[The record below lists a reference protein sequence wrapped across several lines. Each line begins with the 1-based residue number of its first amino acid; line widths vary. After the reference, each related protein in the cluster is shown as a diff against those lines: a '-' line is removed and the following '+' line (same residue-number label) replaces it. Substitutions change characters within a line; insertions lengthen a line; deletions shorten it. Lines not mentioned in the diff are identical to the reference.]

1 MPAITFTGLNG
12 IDFNS
17 ILDAVMQVESQP
29 LQQLQTEQT
38 NVQNK
43 DSAFVSLAGIV
54 SALQAPVTA
63 LTSGTAFSNVAASS
77 SDSSVATVTAGDG
90 GSIGQYTVS
99 VTQLAKAQVTKST
112 SGYSA
117 ATDVAATGGSISF
130 TIGSTT
136 TDPIAITA
144 DTTLSDLRNQIN
156 AQNSGV
162 MASIVNDGTGYKLV
176 ISGRDTGA
184 TNGFTINNSLTN
196 GSGTAVTFAAGQN
209 STTGNAQNAQNALLN
224 VNGIDIESASNSV
237 ADALPG
243 ATINL
248 LKAGD
253 VTVNVTSDYSSI
265 KDNLNTLVTQYNNL
279 RQFYTQQAKGPLGGD
294 PVLREVLNDIK
305 SVLLASNA
313 NGGRYK
319 YLSEIGLELTASGDL
334 KLDESKFDS
343 AMSTNAADVA
353 KLFQGTTSVKGA
365 FNSLE
370 STLDRLDGTAGL
382 IKTAR
387 DSIQT
392 TLSKYTDRIA
402 QQQAMLDIRRQALQ
416 QMYAAADQAIAQ
428 LNQQT
433 SSIANLQNS
442 LG

>member
-17 ILDAVMQVESQP
+17 ILDSVMQAESQP

-38 NVQNK
+38 NVQSK

-63 LTSGTAFSNVAASS
+63 LTGGTAFSNVAASS

-144 DTTLSDLRNQIN
+144 DSTLSDLRNQIN

-176 ISGRDTGA
+176 ISSRDTGA

-253 VTVNVTSDYSSI
+253 VSVNVTSDYSSI
-265 KDNLNTLVTQYNNL
+265 KNSLNTLVTQYNNL

-305 SVLLASNA
+305 SVLLAPNA
-313 NGGRYK
+313 NGGQYK

-416 QMYAAADQAIAQ
+416 KMYAAADQAIAQ